1 MLPIIMHYF
10 KLSPNFMVVRNHNF
24 FWKKDVYRLT
34 DIREVVFET
43 RTKMPICLRV
53 ITNGYRDKL
62 YAADTLYRKTWLVLK
77 AELESKNIQVRNECL

>member
-1 MLPIIMHYF
+1 
-10 KLSPNFMVVRNHNF
+10 MVVRNHNF